1 MTMSN
6 KPLLGAG
13 VKQISVIALD
23 PANAEETIALA
34 KHVAERMGHTV
45 TVRDFD
51 GEILEFVRG
60 ASKN

>member
-6 KPLLGAG
+6 KPFVGAG

-23 PANAEETIALA
+23 PANAEETTALA
-34 KHVAERMGHTV
+34 KHMAERIGQTV
-45 TVRDFD
+45 TLPDFD